1 MLIKI
6 LAVLVAV
13 LTVLTLVIALQPAA
27 FQITRSAAMEASA
40 AKIFGHVNNLRQWH
54 DWSPWAKID
63 PNTVVTFTGSD
74 EGMGAT
80 MRWESAMDEVGIGQM
95 TITESQPSD
104 MIQLQLDFEK
114 PFKGTNSTEFTF
126 KPEGDKT
133 LVTWTMKGT
142 NNFVGKAMSLVFN
155 CDKMV
160 GGRFEQGL
168 AQLQAL
174 VEVR

>member
-1 MLIKI
+1 
-6 LAVLVAV
+6 
-13 LTVLTLVIALQPAA
+13 
-27 FQITRSAAMEASA
+27 
-40 AKIFGHVNNLRQWH
+40 
-54 DWSPWAKID
+54 
-63 PNTVVTFTGSD
+63 
-74 EGMGAT
+74 
-80 MRWESAMDEVGIGQM
+80 MDEVGIGKM
-95 TITESQPSD
+95 TITDSQPSD

-133 LVTWTMKGT
+133 LVTWTMKGS

-168 AQLQAL
+168 AQLKAL
-174 VEVR
+174 VEAR